1 MENIIYW
8 NRIMSCLRLS
18 EKELVQRELKE
29 MRFCGKV
36 LSIETEYDN
45 ITGSITFQPPKA
57 YYNLLKRLRAIERQ
71 EEPQD
76 IFII

>member
-1 MENIIYW
+1 MN
-8 NRIMSCLRLS
+8 CLRFS
-18 EKELVQRELKE
+18 DKELIQRELNE
-29 MRFCGKV
+29 MRFCGEV

-45 ITGSITFQPPKA
+45 IAGSITFQPPKA
-57 YYNLLKRLRAIERQ
+57 YDNLLKRLRVIERQ